1 MGHAAEDAAAARLVY
16 ERALA
21 EGLGTEVGL

>member
-1 MGHAAEDAAAARLVY
+1 MGHAAEDAEAARIVY
-16 ERALA
+16 ERAVA